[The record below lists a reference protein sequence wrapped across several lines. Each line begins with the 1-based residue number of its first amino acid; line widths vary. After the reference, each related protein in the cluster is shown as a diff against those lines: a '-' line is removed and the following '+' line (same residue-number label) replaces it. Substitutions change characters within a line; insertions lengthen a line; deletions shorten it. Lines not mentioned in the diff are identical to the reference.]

1 VLARS
6 GQTPPSDRF
15 NVAGIGIGG
24 MGRSNMLALASQNI
38 VALCDV
44 DWNYAGEAWSEQRFD
59 DQIAQLEARLKE
71 PPQQATDAQFGR
83 LSAEQVRARAQQQL
97 EDLKRVRES
106 LPRIKRYVDY
116 REMLEK
122 QKDIDGVVIA
132 TPDHLHA
139 IQAVAAMDLGKHVYV
154 QKPLTWSVA
163 EARLLAKKARE
174 TKVATQ
180 MGNQGHS
187 SNDARLVNEYIWA
200 GTI

>member
-1 VLARS
+1 MSDQKDTRLPRRRVLQQAAAATAGFTIVPRHVLARS

-44 DWNYAGEAWSEQRFD
+44 DWNYTGEAWSEQRFD

-97 EDLKRVRES
+97 EDLKRVRE
-106 LPRIKRYVDY
+106 
-116 REMLEK
+116 
-122 QKDIDGVVIA
+122 
-132 TPDHLHA
+132 
-139 IQAVAAMDLGKHVYV
+139 
-154 QKPLTWSVA
+154 
-163 EARLLAKKARE
+163 
-174 TKVATQ
+174 
-180 MGNQGHS
+180 
-187 SNDARLVNEYIWA
+187 
-200 GTI
+200 